1 MWKNKFFNHKTWQSI
16 CFLCSMKILVIL
28 FFLIGFHTSSQV
40 LDNRNGEAFTDRPFF
55 NEKFIKQN
63 KLKKLEGTYVYK
75 KSGEAMKTTTYK
87 YVYNFDQE
95 GHLIS
100 SYETNLDDGTK
111 DTVWNIYEYDAN
123 NHLITHRKT
132 DLDGFLTVHYT
143 YDDKDRV
150 IKEEYK
156 RDIDSLGQIVRSL
169 SFNEERIEYNDYGDQ
184 TKKTKYNNYNL
195 PYLDEFV
202 RYDSTGYLVERVER
216 IRMTSTTFTNT
227 YSYDDHGK
235 LAGIQ
240 KTSNRKEGIIEELKF
255 RYDELGNLIE
265 KHIFKDGVFTTDI
278 QIIYNSKSKLLAT
291 VITKQVSTG
300 FLMILRFQNYE
311 FYD

>member
-1 MWKNKFFNHKTWQSI
+1 MKFLIT
-16 CFLCSMKILVIL
+16 L
-28 FFLIGFHTSSQV
+28 FFLFSLQVFSQV

-55 NEKFIKQN
+55 NEKFVKEN
-63 KLKKLEGTYVYK
+63 KLKKLEGSYVYK
-75 KSGEAMKTTTYK
+75 KTGEVMKTTSYK

-95 GHLIS
+95 GHLAS

-111 DTVWNIYEYDAN
+111 DTVWNIYEYDAK
-123 NHLITHRKT
+123 NHLIIHRKT

-143 YDDKDRV
+143 YDEKGRV

-156 RDIDSLGQIVRSL
+156 RDIDSLGKIVRSL
-169 SFNEERIEYNDYGDQ
+169 SFNEEKTTYSDYGDQ

-202 RYDSTGYLVERVER
+202 RYDSIGYLIERVER

-227 YSYDDHGK
+227 YSYDERGK
-235 LAGIQ
+235 LAAIQ
-240 KTSNRKEGIIEELKF
+240 KTSNRKEGIIEESRF

-265 KHIFKDGVFTTDI
+265 KHIYKDGVFTTDI

>member
-1 MWKNKFFNHKTWQSI
+1 
-16 CFLCSMKILVIL
+16 MK
-28 FFLIGFHTSSQV
+28 FLIILYFLFGFQAISQV

-55 NEKFIKQN
+55 NEKFIKDN
-63 KLKKLEGTYVYK
+63 KLKKLEGSYVYK
-75 KSGEAMKTTTYK
+75 KTGEVMKTTSYK
-87 YVYNFDQE
+87 YVYNFDEQ

-111 DTVWNIYEYDAN
+111 DTVWNIYEYDVKN
-123 NHLITHRKT
+123 LLVTHRKT
-132 DLDGFLTVHYT
+132 DLDGFTTVHYT
-143 YDDKDRV
+143 YDDKGRV

-156 RDIDSLGQIVRSL
+156 RDIDSLGKIVRSL
-169 SFNEERIEYNDYGDQ
+169 SFNEERIEYSDYGDQ

-202 RYDSTGYLVERVER
+202 RYDSIGYLVERVER

-227 YSYDDHGK
+227 YSYDEHGK
-235 LAGIQ
+235 LASIQ
-240 KTSNRKEGIIEELKF
+240 KTSNRNEGIIEEFKF
-255 RYDELGNLIE
+255 KYDELGNLIE
-265 KHIFKDGVFTTDI
+265 KHVFKDGVFTTDI

>member
-1 MWKNKFFNHKTWQSI
+1 MI
-16 CFLCSMKILVIL
+16 CFQA
-28 FFLIGFHTSSQV
+28 FSQV

-63 KLKKLEGTYVYK
+63 KLKKLEGSYVYK
-75 KSGEAMKTTTYK
+75 KSGEVMKSTSYK
-87 YVYNFDQE
+87 YVYNFDKL

-100 SYETNLDDGTK
+100 SYETNMDDGTK
-111 DTVWNIYEYDAN
+111 DTIWNIYEYDAKN
-123 NHLITHRKT
+123 QLATHRKT
-132 DLDGFLTVHYT
+132 DLDGFATIHYT
-143 YDDKDRV
+143 YDDKGRV
-150 IKEEYK
+150 VKEEYV

-169 SFNEERIEYNDYGDQ
+169 SFNEERTEYSDYGGQ
-184 TKKTKYNNYNL
+184 IKKTKYNNYNL

-202 RYDSTGYLVERVER
+202 KYDSIGYLVERVER
-216 IRMTSTTFTNT
+216 IRMTSTTFTNN
-227 YSYDDHGK
+227 YSYDEHGK
-235 LAGIQ
+235 LAAIV
-240 KTSNRKEGIIEELKF
+240 KTSNRREGNIEESRF

-265 KHIFKDGVFTTDI
+265 KHIYKDGVFTTDI